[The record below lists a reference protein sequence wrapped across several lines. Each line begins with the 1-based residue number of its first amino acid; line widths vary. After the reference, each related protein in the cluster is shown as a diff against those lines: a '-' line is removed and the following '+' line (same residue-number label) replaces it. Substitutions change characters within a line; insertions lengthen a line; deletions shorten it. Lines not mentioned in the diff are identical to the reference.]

1 MNGMDWLFVIVGAAV
16 VAVLTVIV
24 MRLLGMDNAV
34 TVAGG
39 AAGGV
44 AGALTAMFVKR
55 KKAAGTARADG

>member
-1 MNGMDWLFVIVGAAV
+1 MNGKDWLFVIVGAAV

-24 MRLLGMDNAV
+24 MRLLGMDNTV

-44 AGALTAMFVKR
+44 AGALTMMFIKR
-55 KKAAGTARADG
+55 KKAADTARADG